1 MPTALSRKLV
11 RLGALVLAGMAAW
24 GAIAAAGDQPPA
36 TSKELRCPVCGMIP
50 ANYPKWRT
58 RITFRDG
65 TVTAFDSPADM
76 FRFLGNMTKY
86 DSKHSATD
94 IVQMDATDHVRRG
107 LIDARRASYVSGS
120 AARGPM
126 GSDLPAFENK
136 ADAEFFVRT
145 AGGRMLNFDQ
155 AAKETGRAPA
165 R

>member
-1 MPTALSRKLV
+1 
-11 RLGALVLAGMAAW
+11 
-24 GAIAAAGDQPPA
+24 
-36 TSKELRCPVCGMIP
+36 MIP

-58 RITFRDG
+58 QITFRDG
-65 TVTAFDSPADM
+65 TVTAFDSPAEM
-76 FRFLGNMTKY
+76 LRFLGNMAKY

-107 LIDARRASYVSGS
+107 LIDARRATYVAGS
-120 AARGPM
+120 SARGPM
-126 GSDLPAFENK
+126 GPDLPAFENK

-155 AAKETGRAPA
+155 AAKETGSASA